1 MQKMRENHFAR
12 NQWFLNIRGDRMS
25 VDIFAHIGVFVV
37 AMIGFTLGTGL
48 FGILIAPDDWEH
60 WEQIPFISWIAGIIV
75 YGLTVMFMWKG

>member
-25 VDIFAHIGVFVV
+25 VDIFAHVGVFAIASV
-37 AMIGFTLGTGL
+37 GFMLGTGL
-48 FGILIAPDDWEH
+48 LGILIVPDDWD
-60 WEQIPFISWIAGIIV
+60 QMPFVSWIAGIIV